1 MAKKSAPLNGG
12 KTAQTQTQKPAQGR
26 NARGQ
31 FTKGNSGGG
40 RPKVPEEIREAFQ
53 AACPEALDVLV
64 AIMRD
69 GHAKDNDRIRAAEVI
84 LERGYG
90 KAPQSIDLD
99 AGGAVMIQLS
109 DEARKNG
116 E

>member
-1 MAKKSAPLNGG
+1 MAKKGAPLNGG
-12 KTAQTQTQKPAQGR
+12 KTVKKQKAEQGR

-40 RPKVPEEIREAFQ
+40 RPKVPEELRKAFQ
-53 AACPEALDVLV
+53 KVCPEALEVLV
-64 AIMRD
+64 SIMSD
-69 GHAKDNDRIRAAEVI
+69 TEAKDNDRIRAAEVI

>member
-1 MAKKSAPLNGG
+1 MAKKGAPLNGG
-12 KTAQTQTQKPAQGR
+12 KTAKKREPTQGR

-40 RPKVPEEIREAFQ
+40 RPKMPEEIREAFQ
-53 AACPEALDVLV
+53 KVCPEALEVLV
-64 AIMRD
+64 SIMSD
-69 GHAKDNDRIRAAEVI
+69 ADAKDTDRIRAAEVI

-90 KAPQSIDLD
+90 KAPQSIDLG
-99 AGGAVMIQLS
+99 ASAGAVVIQLS